1 MMMHK
6 LFLLFSLVALT
17 FLGACGATTTTVT
30 APPKFEADK
39 YQPLRMNARR
49 MEIIENWQMPVEAP
63 YIGYLANPAP
73 SNVVID
79 WATRTLLPAGGSGEL
94 VLDISRASLTR
105 NKLPRSAGLKSL
117 ISDEQESKIEVRI
130 EGRLMWLQ
138 PVGGFQGMI
147 ELSARHSVTIPESST
162 ANELNIAVQEALL
175 VAVDLL
181 DKQAREEVAKIPNI
195 TVP

>member
-1 MMMHK
+1 MMRIMS
-6 LFLLFSLVALT
+6 LLFGLVALI

-30 APPKFEADK
+30 APPKLDVDSF
-39 YQPLRMNARR
+39 QPLRMNARR

-79 WATRTLLPAGGSGEL
+79 WASRILLPAGGSGEL

-105 NKLPRSAGLKSL
+105 TKLARSANLNSL
-117 ISDEQESKIEVRI
+117 ITDEQESKIEAQI
-130 EGRLMWLQ
+130 EARLIWLQ

-147 ELSARHSVTIPESST
+147 ELSARHSVTIPESSS
-162 ANELNIAVQEALL
+162 ANDLNVAVQDALL
-175 VAVDLL
+175 VAVNLL
-181 DKQAREEVAKIPNI
+181 DKQAREEIAKIPNI

>member
-1 MMMHK
+1 MMRITT
-6 LFLLFSLVALT
+6 LLFSLVT
-17 FLGACGATTTTVT
+17 MVFLGACGASTTTVT
-30 APPKFEADK
+30 APPKLEVDK
-39 YQPLRMNARR
+39 FQPLRMNARR

-105 NKLPRSAGLKSL
+105 TKLARSAGLNSL
-117 ISDEQESKIEVRI
+117 ITDEQESKIEAQI
-130 EGRLMWLQ
+130 EARLIWLQ

-147 ELSARHSVTIPESST
+147 ELSARHSVTIPESSS
-162 ANELNIAVQEALL
+162 ANDLNIACLL
-175 VAVDLL
+175 YTSPSPRD
-181 DKQAREEVAKIPNI
+181 
-195 TVP
+195 

>member
-1 MMMHK
+1 MMRIMS
-6 LFLLFSLVALT
+6 LLFGLVALI

-30 APPKFEADK
+30 VPPKLDVDSF
-39 YQPLRMNARR
+39 QPLRMNARR
-49 MEIIENWQMPVEAP
+49 MEIIENWQMPVVAP

-79 WATRTLLPAGGSGEL
+79 WASRILLPAGGSGEL

-105 NKLPRSAGLKSL
+105 TKLARSANLNSL
-117 ISDEQESKIEVRI
+117 ITDEQESKIEAQI
-130 EGRLMWLQ
+130 EARLIWLQ

-147 ELSARHSVTIPESST
+147 ELSARHSVTIPESSS
-162 ANELNIAVQEALL
+162 ANDLNVAVQDALL
-175 VAVDLL
+175 VAVNLL
-181 DKQAREEVAKIPNI
+181 DKQAREEIAKIPNI

>member
-1 MMMHK
+1 MMRIMS
-6 LFLLFSLVALT
+6 LLFGLVALI

-30 APPKFEADK
+30 APPKLDVDSF
-39 YQPLRMNARR
+39 QPLRMNARR

-79 WATRTLLPAGGSGEL
+79 WASRILLPAGGSGEL

-105 NKLPRSAGLKSL
+105 TKLARSANLNSL
-117 ISDEQESKIEVRI
+117 ITDEQESKIEAQI
-130 EGRLMWLQ
+130 EASLIWLQ

-147 ELSARHSVTIPESST
+147 ELSARHSVTIPESSS
-162 ANELNIAVQEALL
+162 ANDLNVAVQDALL
-175 VAVDLL
+175 VAVNLL
-181 DKQAREEVAKIPNI
+181 DKQAREEIAKIPNI

>member
-1 MMMHK
+1 MMRIMS
-6 LFLLFSLVALT
+6 LLFGLVALI

-30 APPKFEADK
+30 APPKLDVDSF
-39 YQPLRMNARR
+39 QPLRMNARR
-49 MEIIENWQMPVEAP
+49 MEIIENWQMPVEAQ

-79 WATRTLLPAGGSGEL
+79 WASRILLPAGGSGEL

-105 NKLPRSAGLKSL
+105 TKLARSANLNSL
-117 ISDEQESKIEVRI
+117 ITDEQESKIEAQI
-130 EGRLMWLQ
+130 EARLIWLQ

-147 ELSARHSVTIPESST
+147 ELSARHSVTIPESSS
-162 ANELNIAVQEALL
+162 ANDLNVAVQDALL
-175 VAVDLL
+175 VAVNLL
-181 DKQAREEVAKIPNI
+181 DKQAREEIAKIPNI

>member
-1 MMMHK
+1 MMQK
-6 LFLLFSLVALT
+6 LSLLFSLVILM

-39 YQPLRMNARR
+39 FQPLRMNARR
-49 MEIIENWQMPVEAP
+49 MEIIENWQMPVQAP

-79 WATRTLLPAGGSGEL
+79 WASKILMPAGASGEL

-105 NKLPRSAGLKSL
+105 SKLPRTARLNSL
-117 ISDEQESKIEVRI
+117 ITDEQESKIEAQI
-130 EGRLMWLQ
+130 EARLIWLQ

-147 ELSARHSVTIPESST
+147 ELSARHSVTIAESSS
-162 ANELNIAVQEALL
+162 ANDLNIAVQEALL
-175 VAVDLL
+175 AAVNLL
-181 DKQAREEVAKIPNI
+181 DKQAREEIAKIPNI

>member
-1 MMMHK
+1 MMRITT
-6 LFLLFSLVALT
+6 LLFSLVT
-17 FLGACGATTTTVT
+17 MVFLGACGASTTTVT
-30 APPKFEADK
+30 APPKLEVDK
-39 YQPLRMNARR
+39 FQPLRMNARR

-79 WATRTLLPAGGSGEL
+79 WASRILLPAGGSGEL

-105 NKLPRSAGLKSL
+105 TKLARSAGLNSL
-117 ISDEQESKIEVRI
+117 ITDEQESKIEAQI
-130 EGRLMWLQ
+130 EARLIWLQ

-147 ELSARHSVTIPESST
+147 ELSARHSVTIPESSS
-162 ANELNIAVQEALL
+162 ANDLNIAVQEALL
-175 VAVDLL
+175 VTVDLL
-181 DKQAREEVAKIPNI
+181 DKQARKEIAKIPNI

>member
-1 MMMHK
+1 MHK
-6 LFLLFSLVALT
+6 LSLLISLVAVVV
-17 FLGACGATTTTVT
+17 LGGCGATTTSVT
-30 APPKFEADK
+30 APPKFEAET

-79 WATRTLLPAGGSGEL
+79 WASRILLPAGASGEL

-105 NKLPRSAGLKSL
+105 TKLARSANLNSL
-117 ISDEQESKIEVRI
+117 ITDEQESKIEAHV
-130 EGRLMWLQ
+130 EARLIWLQ

-147 ELSARHSVTIPESST
+147 ELSARHSITIPESST
-162 ANELNIAVQEALL
+162 ANDLDIAVQEAMLA
-175 VAVDLL
+175 AVNLL
-181 DKQAREEVAKIPNI
+181 DRQARDEIAKIPNI

>member
-1 MMMHK
+1 MMRIMS
-6 LFLLFSLVALT
+6 LLFGLVALI

-30 APPKFEADK
+30 APPKLDVDSF
-39 YQPLRMNARR
+39 QPLRMNARR
-49 MEIIENWQMPVEAP
+49 MEIIENWQMPVVAP

-79 WATRTLLPAGGSGEL
+79 WASRILLPAGGSGEL

-105 NKLPRSAGLKSL
+105 TKLARSANLNSL
-117 ISDEQESKIEVRI
+117 ITDEQESKIEAQI
-130 EGRLMWLQ
+130 EARLIWLQ

-147 ELSARHSVTIPESST
+147 ELSARHSVTIPKSSS
-162 ANELNIAVQEALL
+162 ANDLNVAVQDALL
-175 VAVDLL
+175 VAVNLL
-181 DKQAREEVAKIPNI
+181 DKQAREEIAKIPNI

>member
-1 MMMHK
+1 MS
-6 LFLLFSLVALT
+6 LLFGLVALI

-30 APPKFEADK
+30 APPKLDVDSF
-39 YQPLRMNARR
+39 QPLRMNARR
-49 MEIIENWQMPVEAP
+49 MEIIENWQMPVVAP

-79 WATRTLLPAGGSGEL
+79 WASRILLPAGGSGEL

-105 NKLPRSAGLKSL
+105 TKLARSASLNSL
-117 ISDEQESKIEVRI
+117 ITDEQESKIEAQI
-130 EGRLMWLQ
+130 EARLIWLQ

-147 ELSARHSVTIPESST
+147 KLSARHSVTIPESSST
-162 ANELNIAVQEALL
+162 NDLNVAVQDALL
-175 VAVDLL
+175 VAVNLL
-181 DKQAREEVAKIPNI
+181 DKQAREEIAIIPNI

>member
-1 MMMHK
+1 MMHK
-6 LFLLFSLVALT
+6 MSLLFSLVTLI
-17 FLGACGATTTTVT
+17 FLSACGASTTTVI
-30 APPKFEADK
+30 APLKFEADN

-79 WATRTLLPAGGSGEL
+79 WASRILLPAGASGEL

-105 NKLPRSAGLKSL
+105 TKLARSAGLNSL
-117 ISDEQESKIEVRI
+117 ITDEQDSKIEAQL
-130 EGRLMWLQ
+130 EARLIWLQ

-147 ELSARHSVTIPESST
+147 ELSARHSVTIPESSS
-162 ANELNIAVQEALL
+162 ANDLNIAIQETLL
-175 VAVDLL
+175 ATVNLL
-181 DKQAREEVAKIPNI
+181 DKQAREEIAKIPNI

>member
-1 MMMHK
+1 MMRIMS
-6 LFLLFSLVALT
+6 LLFGFFALI

-30 APPKFEADK
+30 APPKLDVDSF
-39 YQPLRMNARR
+39 QPLRMNARR
-49 MEIIENWQMPVEAP
+49 MEIIENWQMPVVAP

-79 WATRTLLPAGGSGEL
+79 WASRILLPAGGSGEL

-105 NKLPRSAGLKSL
+105 TKLARSANLNSL
-117 ISDEQESKIEVRI
+117 ITDEQESKIEAQI
-130 EGRLMWLQ
+130 EARLIWLQ

-147 ELSARHSVTIPESST
+147 ELSARHSVTIPESSS
-162 ANELNIAVQEALL
+162 ANDLNVAVQDALL
-175 VAVDLL
+175 VAVNLL
-181 DKQAREEVAKIPNI
+181 DKQAREEIAKIPNI

>member
-1 MMMHK
+1 MMRKMS
-6 LFLLFSLVALT
+6 LLFGLVALI

-30 APPKFEADK
+30 APPKLDVDSF
-39 YQPLRMNARR
+39 QPLRMNARR
-49 MEIIENWQMPVEAP
+49 MEIIENWQMPVVAP

-79 WATRTLLPAGGSGEL
+79 WASRILLPAGGSGEL

-105 NKLPRSAGLKSL
+105 TKLARSASLNSL
-117 ISDEQESKIEVRI
+117 ITDEQESKIEAQI
-130 EGRLMWLQ
+130 EARLIWLQ

-147 ELSARHSVTIPESST
+147 ELSARHSVTIPESSS
-162 ANELNIAVQEALL
+162 ANDLNVAVQDALL
-175 VAVDLL
+175 VAVNLL
-181 DKQAREEVAKIPNI
+181 DKQAREEIAKIPNI

>member
-1 MMMHK
+1 MHK
-6 LFLLFSLVALT
+6 LSLLISLVAVVV
-17 FLGACGATTTTVT
+17 LGGCGATTTSVT
-30 APPKFEADK
+30 APPKFEAET

-79 WATRTLLPAGGSGEL
+79 WASRILLPAGASGEL
-94 VLDISRASLTR
+94 LLDISRASLTR
-105 NKLPRSAGLKSL
+105 TKLARSANLNSL
-117 ISDEQESKIEVRI
+117 ITDEQESKIEAHV
-130 EGRLMWLQ
+130 EARLIWLQ

-147 ELSARHSVTIPESST
+147 ELSARHSITIPESST
-162 ANELNIAVQEALL
+162 ANDLDIAVQEAMLA
-175 VAVDLL
+175 AVNLL
-181 DKQAREEVAKIPNI
+181 DKQARDEIAKIPNI

>member
-1 MMMHK
+1 MMRIMS
-6 LFLLFSLVALT
+6 LLFGLVALI

-30 APPKFEADK
+30 APPKLDVDSF
-39 YQPLRMNARR
+39 QPLRMNARR

-79 WATRTLLPAGGSGEL
+79 WASRILLPAGGSGEL

-105 NKLPRSAGLKSL
+105 TKLARSASLNSL
-117 ISDEQESKIEVRI
+117 ITDEQESKIEAQI
-130 EGRLMWLQ
+130 EARLIWLQ

-147 ELSARHSVTIPESST
+147 ELSARHSVTIPESSS
-162 ANELNIAVQEALL
+162 ANDLNVAVQDALL
-175 VAVDLL
+175 VAVNLL
-181 DKQAREEVAKIPNI
+181 DKQAREEIAKIPNI

>member
-1 MMMHK
+1 MMRIMS
-6 LFLLFSLVALT
+6 LLFGLVALI

-30 APPKFEADK
+30 APPKLDVDSF
-39 YQPLRMNARR
+39 QPLRMNARR

-79 WATRTLLPAGGSGEL
+79 WASRILLPAGGSGEL

-105 NKLPRSAGLKSL
+105 TKLARSANLNSL
-117 ISDEQESKIEVRI
+117 ITDEQESKIEAQI
-130 EGRLMWLQ
+130 EARLIWLQ

-147 ELSARHSVTIPESST
+147 ELSARHSVTIPESSS
-162 ANELNIAVQEALL
+162 ANDLNVAVQDALL
-175 VAVDLL
+175 VAVNLL
-181 DKQAREEVAKIPNI
+181 DKQAREEIAKIPNI
-195 TVP
+195 IVP

>member
-1 MMMHK
+1 MMRIMS
-6 LFLLFSLVALT
+6 LLFGLVALI
-17 FLGACGATTTTVT
+17 FLGACGATTTTVP
-30 APPKFEADK
+30 APPKLDVDSF
-39 YQPLRMNARR
+39 QPLRMNARR

-79 WATRTLLPAGGSGEL
+79 WASRILLPAGGSGEL

-105 NKLPRSAGLKSL
+105 TKLARSANLNSL
-117 ISDEQESKIEVRI
+117 ITDEQESKIEAQI
-130 EGRLMWLQ
+130 EARLIWLQ

-147 ELSARHSVTIPESST
+147 ELSARHSVTIPESSS
-162 ANELNIAVQEALL
+162 ANDLNVAVQDALL
-175 VAVDLL
+175 VAVNLL
-181 DKQAREEVAKIPNI
+181 DKQAREEIAKIPNI

>member
-1 MMMHK
+1 MRIMS
-6 LFLLFSLVALT
+6 LLFGLVALI

-30 APPKFEADK
+30 APPKLDVDSF
-39 YQPLRMNARR
+39 QPLRMNARR
-49 MEIIENWQMPVEAP
+49 MEIIENWQMPVVAP

-79 WATRTLLPAGGSGEL
+79 WASRILLPAGGSGEL

-105 NKLPRSAGLKSL
+105 TKLARSANLNSL
-117 ISDEQESKIEVRI
+117 ITDEQESKIEAQI
-130 EGRLMWLQ
+130 EARLIWLQ

-147 ELSARHSVTIPESST
+147 ELSARHSVTIPESSS
-162 ANELNIAVQEALL
+162 ANDLNVAVQDALL
-175 VAVDLL
+175 VAVNLL
-181 DKQAREEVAKIPNI
+181 DKQAREEIAKIPNI

>member
-1 MMMHK
+1 MMRIMS
-6 LFLLFSLVALT
+6 LLFGLVALI

-30 APPKFEADK
+30 APPKLDVDSF
-39 YQPLRMNARR
+39 QPLRMNARR
-49 MEIIENWQMPVEAP
+49 MEIIENWQMPVVAP

-79 WATRTLLPAGGSGEL
+79 WASRILLPAGGSGEL

-105 NKLPRSAGLKSL
+105 TKLARSANLNSL
-117 ISDEQESKIEVRI
+117 ITDEQESKIEAQI
-130 EGRLMWLQ
+130 EARLIWLQ

-147 ELSARHSVTIPESST
+147 ELSARHSVTIPESSS
-162 ANELNIAVQEALL
+162 ANDLNVAVQDALL
-175 VAVDLL
+175 VAVNLL
-181 DKQAREEVAKIPNI
+181 DNQAREEIAKIPNI

>member
-1 MMMHK
+1 MMRIMS
-6 LFLLFSLVALT
+6 LLFGLVALI

-30 APPKFEADK
+30 APPKLDVDSF
-39 YQPLRMNARR
+39 QPLRMNARR

-79 WATRTLLPAGGSGEL
+79 WASRILLPAGGSGEL

-105 NKLPRSAGLKSL
+105 TKLARSANLNSM
-117 ISDEQESKIEVRI
+117 ITDEQESKIEAQI
-130 EGRLMWLQ
+130 EARLIWLQ

-147 ELSARHSVTIPESST
+147 ELSARHSVTIPESSS
-162 ANELNIAVQEALL
+162 ANDLNVAVQDALL
-175 VAVDLL
+175 VAVNLL
-181 DKQAREEVAKIPNI
+181 DKQAREEIAKIPNI
-195 TVP
+195 IVP

>member
-1 MMMHK
+1 MMQK
-6 LFLLFSLVALT
+6 LSLLFSLVILM

-39 YQPLRMNARR
+39 FQPLRMNARR
-49 MEIIENWQMPVEAP
+49 MEIIENWQMPVQAP

-79 WATRTLLPAGGSGEL
+79 WASKILMPAGASGEL

-105 NKLPRSAGLKSL
+105 SKLPRTASLNSL
-117 ISDEQESKIEVRI
+117 ITDEQESKIEAQI
-130 EGRLMWLQ
+130 EARLIWLQ

-147 ELSARHSVTIPESST
+147 ELSARHSVTIAESSS
-162 ANELNIAVQEALL
+162 ANDLNIAVQEALL
-175 VAVDLL
+175 AAVNLL
-181 DKQAREEVAKIPNI
+181 DKQAREEIAKIPNI

>member
-1 MMMHK
+1 MHK
-6 LFLLFSLVALT
+6 LSLLISLVAVVV
-17 FLGACGATTTTVT
+17 LGGCGATTTSVT
-30 APPKFEADK
+30 APPKFEAET

-79 WATRTLLPAGGSGEL
+79 WASRILLPAGASGEL

-105 NKLPRSAGLKSL
+105 TKLARSANLNSL
-117 ISDEQESKIEVRI
+117 ITDEQESKIEAHV
-130 EGRLMWLQ
+130 EARLIWLQ

-147 ELSARHSVTIPESST
+147 ELSARHSITIPESST
-162 ANELNIAVQEALL
+162 ANDLDIAVQEAMLA
-175 VAVDLL
+175 AVNLL
-181 DKQAREEVAKIPNI
+181 DKQARDEIAKIPNI

>member
-1 MMMHK
+1 MMRITT
-6 LFLLFSLVALT
+6 LLFSLVT
-17 FLGACGATTTTVT
+17 MVFLGACGASTTTVT
-30 APPKFEADK
+30 APPKLEVDK
-39 YQPLRMNARR
+39 FQPLRMNARR

-105 NKLPRSAGLKSL
+105 TKLARSAGLNSL
-117 ISDEQESKIEVRI
+117 ITDEQESKIEAQI
-130 EGRLMWLQ
+130 EARLIWLQ

-147 ELSARHSVTIPESST
+147 ELSAHHSVTIPESSS
-162 ANELNIAVQEALL
+162 ANDLNIAVQEALL
-175 VAVDLL
+175 VTVDLL
-181 DKQAREEVAKIPNI
+181 DKKAREEIAKIPNI

>member
-1 MMMHK
+1 MMRIIS
-6 LFLLFSLVALT
+6 LLFGLVALI

-30 APPKFEADK
+30 APPKLDVDSFK
-39 YQPLRMNARR
+39 PLRMNARR
-49 MEIIENWQMPVEAP
+49 MEIIENWQMPVVAP

-79 WATRTLLPAGGSGEL
+79 WASRILLPAGGSGEL

-105 NKLPRSAGLKSL
+105 TKLARSANLNSL
-117 ISDEQESKIEVRI
+117 ITDEQESKIEAQI
-130 EGRLMWLQ
+130 EARLIWLQ

-147 ELSARHSVTIPESST
+147 ELSARHSVTIPESSS
-162 ANELNIAVQEALL
+162 ANDLNVAVQDALL
-175 VAVDLL
+175 VAVNLL
-181 DKQAREEVAKIPNI
+181 DKQAREEIAKIPNI

>member
-1 MMMHK
+1 MHK
-6 LFLLFSLVALT
+6 LSLLISLVAVVV
-17 FLGACGATTTTVT
+17 LGGCGATTTSVT
-30 APPKFEADK
+30 APPKFEAET

-79 WATRTLLPAGGSGEL
+79 WASRILLPAGASGEL

-105 NKLPRSAGLKSL
+105 TKLARSANLNSL
-117 ISDEQESKIEVRI
+117 ITDEQESKIEAHI
-130 EGRLMWLQ
+130 EARLIWLQ

-147 ELSARHSVTIPESST
+147 ELSVRHSVTIPESST
-162 ANELNIAVQEALL
+162 ANELDIAVQEALL
-175 VAVDLL
+175 AAVNLL

>member
-1 MMMHK
+1 MMRIMS
-6 LFLLFSLVALT
+6 LLFGLVALI

-30 APPKFEADK
+30 APPKLDVDSF
-39 YQPLRMNARR
+39 QPLRMNARR

-79 WATRTLLPAGGSGEL
+79 WASRILLPAGGSGEL

-105 NKLPRSAGLKSL
+105 TKLARSANLNSL
-117 ISDEQESKIEVRI
+117 ITDEQESKIEAQI
-130 EGRLMWLQ
+130 EARLIWLQ

-147 ELSARHSVTIPESST
+147 ELSARHSVTIPESSST
-162 ANELNIAVQEALL
+162 NDLNVAVQDALL
-175 VAVDLL
+175 VAVNLL
-181 DKQAREEVAKIPNI
+181 DKQAREEIAKIPNI

>member
-1 MMMHK
+1 MMRITT
-6 LFLLFSLVALT
+6 LLFSLVT
-17 FLGACGATTTTVT
+17 MVFLGACGASTTTVT
-30 APPKFEADK
+30 APPKLEVDK
-39 YQPLRMNARR
+39 FQPLRMNARR

-105 NKLPRSAGLKSL
+105 TKLARSAGLNSL
-117 ISDEQESKIEVRI
+117 ITDEQESKIEAQI
-130 EGRLMWLQ
+130 EARLIWLQ

-147 ELSARHSVTIPESST
+147 ELSARHSVTIPESSS
-162 ANELNIAVQEALL
+162 ANDLNIAVQEALL
-175 VAVDLL
+175 VTVDLL
-181 DKQAREEVAKIPNI
+181 DKQAREEIAKIPNI

>member
-1 MMMHK
+1 MMPK

-79 WATRTLLPAGGSGEL
+79 WATRTLLPVGGSGEL

-105 NKLPRSAGLKSL
+105 TKLARSANLNSL
-117 ISDEQESKIEVRI
+117 ITDEQESKIEAQI
-130 EGRLMWLQ
+130 EARLIWLQ

-147 ELSARHSVTIPESST
+147 ELSARHSVTIPESSS
-162 ANELNIAVQEALL
+162 ANDLNVAVQDALL
-175 VAVDLL
+175 VAVNLL
-181 DKQAREEVAKIPNI
+181 DKQAREEIAKIPNI

>member
-1 MMMHK
+1 MMRITT
-6 LFLLFSLVALT
+6 LLFSLVT
-17 FLGACGATTTTVT
+17 MVFLGACGASTTTVT
-30 APPKFEADK
+30 APPQLEVDKF
-39 YQPLRMNARR
+39 QPLRMNARR

-79 WATRTLLPAGGSGEL
+79 WASRILLPAGGSGEL

-105 NKLPRSAGLKSL
+105 TKLARSAGLNSL
-117 ISDEQESKIEVRI
+117 ITDEQESKIEAQI
-130 EGRLMWLQ
+130 EARLIWLQ

-147 ELSARHSVTIPESST
+147 ELSARHSVTIPESSS
-162 ANELNIAVQEALL
+162 ANDLNIAVQEALL
-175 VAVDLL
+175 VTVDLL
-181 DKQAREEVAKIPNI
+181 DKQAREEIAKIPNI